1 MLARNS
7 LPTGDFDV
15 AIIGAGP
22 VGLALAIELASHG
35 FATLVVDRRPPPAED
50 RLRPQIL
57 VARPGDLANLAALG
71 VNVWDAGVVS
81 MLSTF
86 CMTDLIS
93 GRTVCAEVAVRDS
106 VPSPVTLAELSAQL
120 PLALVPIG
128 RLQQAL
134 LARAVEVGAT
144 VAYGCDVTRLRRH
157 AHDVSIACADGSSQ
171 RAAIAVIATG
181 ASRSLANVLRMP
193 LPTTAGSTMIG
204 AVVATARHRARWLR
218 AELMVQGFVRPVRC
232 TLLQTPEAGTAL
244 LVDPQVECPTPAQLT
259 RCFAVVARV
268 QGLGRD
274 YLVEPQPFVTAVT
287 SAGRRFIAGDGRAPV
302 VLAGDAAQTGH
313 VFTGQTAFVN
323 IALARV
329 LAKSLWDARAPI
341 VERRPNASLLLA
353 TLLRYNR
360 ASIRGAQLLA
370 SASARH
376 LGTEVAGSWAFA
388 GVART

>member
-1 MLARNS
+1 MLAHNS

-22 VGLALAIELASHG
+22 VGLALAVELAGHG
-35 FATLVVDRRPPPAED
+35 FATLVVDRRPPPAQD
-50 RLRPQIL
+50 YLRPQVL

-71 VNVWDAGVVS
+71 VNVWDGNVVS

-93 GRTVCAEVAVRDS
+93 RRTVCAEVAVRDS
-106 VPSPVTLAELSAQL
+106 VPPPVPLAELSSQL

-134 LARAVEVGAT
+134 LARALELGAT
-144 VAYGCDVTRLRRH
+144 VVYGCDVTRLRRH
-157 AHDVSIACADGSSQ
+157 AHDVSLACANGSSQ

-181 ASRSLANVLRMP
+181 ASRSLANVVQVPR
-193 LPTTAGSTMIG
+193 PTTDGATMIG
-204 AVVATARHRARWLR
+204 AVFATARHRARWLR

-244 LVDPQVECPTPAQLT
+244 LVDPQVECPTPSQLT
-259 RCFAVVARV
+259 RCFAAVARV
-268 QGLGRD
+268 QGLGGD

-287 SAGRRFIAGDGRAPV
+287 SAGRRFVAGDGRAPV

-313 VFTGQTAFVN
+313 VFTGQTCFVN

-329 LAKSLWDARAPI
+329 LAEALWDARAPI
-341 VERRPNASLLLA
+341 LERRPNASLLLA
-353 TLLRYNR
+353 SLLRYKR
-360 ASIRGAQLLA
+360 ASIHGEQLLA
-370 SASARH
+370 TASQRH
-376 LGTEVAGSWAFA
+376 LSQEGAGRWAFA
-388 GVART
+388 GVSS